1 MAKKSRRFLAL
12 VLTLVLA
19 FSLLPIGA
27 SPIGVVANEAGGQQL
42 LPLSAP
48 KRRRLRH

>member
-19 FSLLPIGA
+19 FSLLPIGGMA
-27 SPIGVVANEAGGQQL
+27 GQEDTALPTVSIAHNGEERTQTGANG
-42 LPLSAP
+42 
-48 KRRRLRH
+48 